1 MLTDPYENGTSMS
14 DTLLPPPRLR
24 RPAIAAL
31 GVLALALGALQSVV
45 EPALPL
51 LQRELGL
58 GPSEGALVANTML
71 VTGAVLTPVA
81 GKLGDRYG
89 GKRVLLQLMAVVA
102 AGGLLAGLAPGLP
115 LLLLGQVLQG
125 AMVGVLPLSFI
136 LVRAHL
142 PAGRTQ
148 TAIGV
153 VVALFTG
160 GGMIGMLGAGLIA
173 DHLSWHW
180 MFVLPTLVVVAAT
193 VLVARLMPSDAPVR
207 HDERIDWPGVV
218 LLSAT
223 LLAFMLGLVLL
234 TGGGLPPLAMC
245 ALPALV
251 AVLATAWV
259 RVERRAV
266 SPMVDLRMLARP
278 TMWQACLLTLLVT
291 VTIGMVSLLLPQLL
305 AASGDGYGF
314 GAGTTDIGLYLLP
327 GVIAGALSDA
337 VGGIAARRFGARA
350 VVAVAALATAA
361 VMFGLAAQHGAA
373 WQLALAKTLTAF
385 AAGLATTALL
395 AHTATAV
402 DPGDT
407 GIATSLLVVTRVIGM
422 VVGAQIA
429 GALLTAGTLAGTKV
443 PAEAAFTTGFAVTGV
458 TAALGLLL
466 VRATRGPRGAG
477 TRGTAGS
484 AHTVGSAHTPES
496 TRTVGSAQITEP
508 ARTVGSAQTTEPAHI
523 AASAQITEP
532 AHTPRPAHPARSAHP
547 AGPAQATTPRTPG
560 SVPPAPHTPEPA
572 HTPDPAHTPAKKGP
586 RS

>member
-1 MLTDPYENGTSMS
+1 MS
-14 DTLLPPPRLR
+14 DTLLTPPRLR

-58 GPSEGALVANTML
+58 GPSEGALVANTLL

-89 GKRVLLQLMAVVA
+89 GKRVLLRLMAVVA

-115 LLLLGQVLQG
+115 LLLVGQVLQG

-148 TAIGV
+148 AAIGV

-160 GGMIGMLGAGLIA
+160 GGMLGMLGAGLIA

-180 MFVLPTLVVVAAT
+180 MFVLPTLVVLAAT
-193 VLVARLMPSDAPVR
+193 VFVARLMPSDAPVR
-207 HDERIDWPGVV
+207 HDERIDWPGVI

-234 TGGGLPPLAMC
+234 TGGGLPPLAAG
-245 ALPALV
+245 ALLALV

-278 TMWQACLLTLLVT
+278 AMWQASLLTLLVT
-291 VTIGMVSLLLPQLL
+291 VTLGMVTLLLPQLL
-305 AASGDGYGF
+305 AVSGDGYGF
-314 GAGTTDIGLYLLP
+314 DADTTDIGLYLLP
-327 GVIAGALSDA
+327 GAIAGAMSDA
-337 VGGIAARRFGARA
+337 VGGVAARRFGARA

-361 VMFGLAAQHGAA
+361 TMFALAAQHDSA

-385 AAGLATTALL
+385 AAGIATTALL
-395 AHTATAV
+395 AGVATAV

-407 GIATSLLVVTRVIGM
+407 GIATSLLVVTRVIGV

-429 GALLTAGTLAGTKV
+429 GGLLAAGTDAGSGLPT
-443 PAEAAFTTGFAVTGV
+443 EAAFTTGFAVTGV
-458 TAALGLLL
+458 AAALGLLL
-466 VRATRGPRGAG
+466 ARAAKG
-477 TRGTAGS
+477 TRASRS
-484 AHTVGSAHTPES
+484 AHTAD
-496 TRTVGSAQITEP
+496 SAQP
-508 ARTVGSAQTTEPAHI
+508 ADSA
-523 AASAQITEP
+523 
-532 AHTPRPAHPARSAHP
+532 RPAESVHTSTKEGTRS
-547 AGPAQATTPRTPG
+547 
-560 SVPPAPHTPEPA
+560 
-572 HTPDPAHTPAKKGP
+572 
-586 RS
+586 

>member
-1 MLTDPYENGTSMS
+1 MFNSLVAGGRVSCPGTRTAPQLVRTHQAKTVTGDDARRGRRTEPWDVFADPYENGTSMS
-14 DTLLPPPRLR
+14 DTLLTPPRLR

-58 GPSEGALVANTML
+58 GPSEGALVANTLL

-89 GKRVLLQLMAVVA
+89 GKRVLMRLMAVVA

-115 LLLLGQVLQG
+115 VLLLGQVLQG

-148 TAIGV
+148 AAIGV

-160 GGMIGMLGAGLIA
+160 GGMLGMLGAGVIA

-180 MFVLPTLVVVAAT
+180 MFVLPTLVVVAAA
-193 VLVARLMPSDAPVR
+193 VFVARLMPSDAPVR
-207 HDERIDWPGVV
+207 QGERIDWPGVV

-234 TGGGLPPLAMC
+234 TGGGLPPLAAA
-245 ALPALV
+245 ALLVLV
-251 AVLATAWV
+251 AVLGTAWV

-278 TMWQACLLTLLVT
+278 AMWQACLLTLLVT
-291 VTIGMVSLLLPQLL
+291 VTLGMVTLLLPQLL
-305 AASGDGYGF
+305 AVSGDGYGF
-314 GAGTTDIGLYLLP
+314 DADTTDIGLYLLP
-327 GVIAGALSDA
+327 GAVAGAMSDA
-337 VGGIAARRFGARA
+337 VGGVAARRFGARA
-350 VVAVAALATAA
+350 VVAVAVLATAA
-361 VMFGLAAQHGAA
+361 VMFGLAAQHHSA
-373 WQLALAKTLTAF
+373 WQLAVAKTLTAF
-385 AAGLATTALL
+385 AAGIATTALL
-395 AHTATAV
+395 AGTATTV

-407 GIATSLLVVTRVIGM
+407 GIATSLLVVTRVIGV

-429 GALLTAGTLAGTKV
+429 GGLLAAGTGPGTDL
-443 PAEAAFTTGFAVTGV
+443 PTEAAFTTGFVVTGV

-466 VRATRGPRGAG
+466 VRATR
-477 TRGTAGS
+477 
-484 AHTVGSAHTPES
+484 
-496 TRTVGSAQITEP
+496 
-508 ARTVGSAQTTEPAHI
+508 
-523 AASAQITEP
+523 AS
-532 AHTPRPAHPARSAHP
+532 RPPH
-547 AGPAQATTPRTPG
+547 PG
-560 SVPPAPHTPEPA
+560 SPLTPP
-572 HTPDPAHTPAKKGP
+572 
-586 RS
+586 